1 MQVDE
6 SVDIGWDDGA
16 RNTWSS
22 ATMIHVATLGSDFD
36 GTGMGTW
43 GQWWW
48 DGTLDKLE
56 CCRACSCLGT
66 ES

>member
-1 MQVDE
+1 
-6 SVDIGWDDGA
+6 
-16 RNTWSS
+16 
-22 ATMIHVATLGSDFD
+22 MIHVATLGSDFD